1 MLVLVIIVG
10 LSSVLGGFLVGRRSV
25 VFVAP
30 AVWALFMLGPT
41 QDWGGHGVGDGWQYA
56 LIVGAAVAA
65 AGAATGVTVHGAMHR
80 RTDGPLRP
88 KNTG

>member
-25 VFVAP
+25 AFVAP
-30 AVWALFMLGPT
+30 AVWALFMLGLT
-41 QDWGGHGVGDGWQYA
+41 QDWWGHGVGDGWQYV

-65 AGAATGVTVHGAMHR
+65 AGAATGVIVRGAMHC
-80 RTDGPLRP
+80 RTDGTLRP